1 MGSRNQNQ
9 VLLITWQALYWLSH
23 FSSPMKS
30 FLTLSMSL
38 HGFRIP
44 WRLVCHIPY
53 PKAWQ
58 PSICRPQ
65 ADKFSK
71 STGCDLFVSVLM
83 SSVRLGS
90 EKYLSWG
97 CLQRPSVLTDTVR
110 VCTSALLH
118 EFRPHSSPEANL
130 DGPLSLPQPC
140 PCPELLLSL
149 HCGWETE
156 YG

>member
-1 MGSRNQNQ
+1 MFSSMGSKNPNQ
-9 VLLITWQALYWLSH
+9 VILITWQTLYCLSH
-23 FSSPMKS
+23 FSSPMKF

-44 WRLVCHIPY
+44 WRLVCHISY

-58 PSICRPQ
+58 PSIYRAQ

-90 EKYLSWG
+90 EKDLSWG
-97 CLQRPSVLTDTVR
+97 CLLRPSVLTDTVR
-110 VCTSALLH
+110 VHTSAPLH
-118 EFRPHSSPEANL
+118 KFRPHSSPEANL
-130 DGPLSLPQPC
+130 DGR
-140 PCPELLLSL
+140 
-149 HCGWETE
+149 
-156 YG
+156 